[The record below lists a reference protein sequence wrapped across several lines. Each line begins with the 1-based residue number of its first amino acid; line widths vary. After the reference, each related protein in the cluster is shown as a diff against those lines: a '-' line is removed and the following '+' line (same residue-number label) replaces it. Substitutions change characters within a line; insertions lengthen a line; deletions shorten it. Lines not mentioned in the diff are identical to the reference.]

1 MHTKPDM
8 PYVCLYVFLCCYWV
22 EEVRL
27 GRLFGHLTQVVILG
41 FVLWSHFKAINL
53 LVIIDSHLK
62 CSQWTELFDSWVVLP
77 SC

>member
-1 MHTKPDM
+1 MHTQPYM
-8 PYVCLYVFLCCYWV
+8 PCVCLYAFLCCYWV

-27 GRLFGHLTQVVILG
+27 GRLFGYLMQVVISG
-41 FVLWSHFKAINL
+41 FVLWSHFKAIN